1 MLHVMQREVHT
12 CIYIYNHYY
21 SIISIN
27 IFLSCDL
34 APVYLAFDLAL
45 AFIIIVIF
53 DSGIYLLLDIASRDF
68 QLHGAND
75 AAFKLRD
82 IQGATNADGIPV
94 GISVRRAFR
103 NWGPTRIAKTNLI
116 HGFFFMLSASI
127 KVLVQ
132 VALTK
137 FVWREFLWYWDD
149 VNMGCNQSHD
159 EGGIFLGGSET
170 AMQVLGSFASYIIF
184 FFLFCALT
192 NTFIW

>member
-1 MLHVMQREVHT
+1 M
-12 CIYIYNHYY
+12 
-21 SIISIN
+21 
-27 IFLSCDL
+27 
-34 APVYLAFDLAL
+34 
-45 AFIIIVIF
+45 IVIF

-68 QLHGAND
+68 QLHGVND

-94 GISVRRAFR
+94 GISVRRPFR
-103 NWGPTRIAKTNLI
+103 NWGPTQIAKTNLI

-137 FVWREFLWYWDD
+137 FVWRDFLPFWDD
-149 VNMGCNQSHD
+149 INEGCNDPHE
-159 EGGIFLGGSET
+159 EGGIFLGGSER
-170 AMQVLGSFASYIIF
+170 AMQVLCSFAAYIIF
-184 FFLFCALT
+184 FFLVCALT